1 MLITF
6 DEVAVYFSQ
15 GEWEYLEEGQKELY
29 KNVMTENYQT
39 LHSLGW
45 VNMKPVI
52 ISVIEQGEEPCIRCH
67 RNTKT
72 VDNSVST
79 CTDCEIV
86 RYINQGEIH
95 SPECTMEDTNKQRPH
110 GEQLVRDPIKPNKE
124 GNRARNSAEESRL
137 HRVYRHNVCVCL

>member
-72 VDNSVST
+72 VDNS
-79 CTDCEIV
+79 IV
-86 RYINQGEIH
+86 RLCVTLTKEKSTLRNVQWRIQIN
-95 SPECTMEDTNKQRPH
+95 SVLMEN
-110 GEQLVRDPIKPNKE
+110 N
-124 GNRARNSAEESRL
+124 
-137 HRVYRHNVCVCL
+137 